1 MRAISD
7 AALASLLD
15 DDTAGGDL
23 TTHALGIGALSGKLA
38 FFARQPMTVCAT
50 EEAVRLF
57 DLAGARARLR
67 AVSGAPA
74 ESGTLVLEAEG
85 DVAVLHRAWK
95 TAQVLIEWASGI
107 FTSSAAIVAAAH
119 GVPVA
124 CTRKNVPGTKPISIK
139 AVRAGGAT
147 MHRLGLSETLLVFA
161 EHRLFLDEK
170 ADTIVSGLKRSEPEK
185 KIVVEVATIEEAL
198 VWVRAGADVL
208 QLEKFS
214 VTDVAACLRAST
226 GISNVLLAATGG
238 INVTN
243 AADYATAGADLLVTS
258 APYAAAPKDVQVIF
272 ERLA

>member
-1 MRAISD
+1 MRAI
-7 AALASLLD
+7 
-15 DDTAGGDL
+15 
-23 TTHALGIGALSGKLA
+23 
-38 FFARQPMTVCAT
+38 
-50 EEAVRLF
+50 
-57 DLAGARARLR
+57 
-67 AVSGAPA
+67 
-74 ESGTLVLEAEG
+74 
-85 DVAVLHRAWK
+85 
-95 TAQVLIEWASGI
+95 
-107 FTSSAAIVAAAH
+107 
-119 GVPVA
+119 PVA

-147 MHRLGLSETLLVFA
+147 MHRLSLSETLLVFA

-214 VTDVAACLRAST
+214 VTDVTACLRAST
-226 GISNVLLAATGG
+226 GISNVLLVATGG

>member
-1 MRAISD
+1 M
-7 AALASLLD
+7 
-15 DDTAGGDL
+15 
-23 TTHALGIGALSGKLA
+23 
-38 FFARQPMTVCAT
+38 
-50 EEAVRLF
+50 
-57 DLAGARARLR
+57 
-67 AVSGAPA
+67 
-74 ESGTLVLEAEG
+74 
-85 DVAVLHRAWK
+85 
-95 TAQVLIEWASGI
+95 
-107 FTSSAAIVAAAH
+107 
-119 GVPVA
+119 
-124 CTRKNVPGTKPISIK
+124 
-139 AVRAGGAT
+139 
-147 MHRLGLSETLLVFA
+147 
-161 EHRLFLDEK
+161 FLDEK
-170 ADTIVSGLKRSEPEK
+170 ADTIVAGLKRSEPEK